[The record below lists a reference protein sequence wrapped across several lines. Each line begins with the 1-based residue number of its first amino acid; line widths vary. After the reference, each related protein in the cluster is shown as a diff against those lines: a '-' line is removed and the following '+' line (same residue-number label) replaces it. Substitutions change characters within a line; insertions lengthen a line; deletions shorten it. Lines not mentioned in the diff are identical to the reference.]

1 MELRYE
7 VNDTACNGTVY
18 LSELIKNPNSA
29 LHDATFEVS
38 VVSGI
43 CFMFLIFKTVIREG
57 EGGIKVLRVNFH
69 THAFSLT
76 SGGSYLLALQHPGY
90 SLLNMFSLWSFCLQ
104 QQSKKENVA

>member
-7 VNDTACNGTVY
+7 VNDNAGTGIVY
-18 LSELIKNPNSA
+18 LSELVKNPNSA

-57 EGGIKVLRVNFH
+57 KEG
-69 THAFSLT
+69 
-76 SGGSYLLALQHPGY
+76 
-90 SLLNMFSLWSFCLQ
+90 
-104 QQSKKENVA
+104 